1 MNASDPTRDIM
12 QALSRMPLLPFQL
25 GWGPALEWLPLLALT
40 TRDHETGEARH
51 TVLEFRRHGSKL
63 YIVSG
68 LGEEADWVRDIA
80 ADPRVT
86 AQHGAQVYAAKAA
99 RVDDSA
105 EAMRALYAF
114 SRNSP
119 LYETLFARMS
129 SANAADLNTLA
140 DVAAEFTVLRI
151 EPADDEV
158 ELPPVPQFSPQT
170 QQMATIVAALLALRI
185 ALVALR
191 AIVGGRR
198 D

>member
-1 MNASDPTRDIM
+1 MNASDPKRDIA
-12 QALSRMPLLPFQL
+12 QLLSRAPLLPFQL
-25 GWGPALEWLPLLALT
+25 GWGAALEWLPLLALT
-40 TRDHETGEARH
+40 TRDHITGEPRH
-51 TVLEFRRHGSKL
+51 TALEFRKHGSKL

-68 LGEEADWVRDIA
+68 LGEGADWVRDIA

-86 AQHGAQVYAAKAA
+86 AQHGAKVYAAHAA
-99 RVDDSA
+99 RVDDTA

-140 DVAAEFTVLRI
+140 DVAAEFTVVRI

-158 ELPPVPQFSPQT
+158 ELPPVPQFSQHT
-170 QQMATIVAALLALRI
+170 QQLATIVAVVLALRI

-191 AIVGGRR
+191 VFVGGRR